1 MARRSAAAADEEAVL
16 RALSAQAEQSRQAL
30 AETADALARTISA
43 RATVPLRRVALIA
56 LPAVIVVTIGAAY
69 LIRRRPR

>member
-43 RATVPLRRVALIA
+43 RAIVPLRRVALIA